1 MEEDLQREQ
10 SLEEEGKVSD
20 PVKHKHS
27 LDGDSQETQSGFLMD
42 EKWTEKNQWCGKLL
56 LTSFKWLQGEEA
68 EDELELG
75 IY

>member
-42 EKWTEKNQWCGKLL
+42 EK
-56 LTSFKWLQGEEA
+56 
-68 EDELELG
+68 
-75 IY
+75 